1 MAIGIGRRQFLSTLG
16 ATAAAWPLAARGQ
29 EPVPVIG
36 YLGSS
41 SLIVSTDQLAG
52 IRQGLKEAGYIEGQ
66 NVTIEFHWADGHYE
80 LLPEMAADLVGRKVS
95 IVFAGGLPAAIAAK
109 AATATVPIVFVVG
122 ADPVTSGIVPSLNR
136 PGGNV
141 TGVSQFYGALGG
153 KRLELLRAIA
163 PTATTIAVLSD
174 PNNPNAKSHLS
185 DVQTAAAAMRQ
196 KIEIATARTEG
207 EIAAAFATFVR
218 GQARALL
225 VADDPF
231 FTTRRDQIVSLA
243 AQQNL
248 PAIYYAREFAA
259 AGGLISYGSSSRENN
274 RLAAVYVGRILKG
287 AKPED
292 LPVLQPTQFE
302 LIINLKTAKAL
313 GLTIPQ
319 SLLATADEVIE

>member
-16 ATAAAWPLAARGQ
+16 GTAAAWPLAVRAQ

-66 NVTIEFHWADGHYE
+66 NVTIELHWADGHYE

-95 IVFAGGLPAAIAAK
+95 IVLAGGLPAAIAAK
-109 AATATVPIVFVVG
+109 AATATIPVVFVVG

-231 FTTRRDQIVSLA
+231 FATRRDQIVSLA

-302 LIINLKTAKAL
+302 LVINLKTAKVL
-313 GLTIPQ
+313 GLTVPQ
-319 SLLATADEVIE
+319 TLLVAADEVIE

>member
-16 ATAAAWPLAARGQ
+16 GTAAAWPLAARTQ
-29 EPVPVIG
+29 ERVPVIG

-52 IRQGLKEAGYIEGQ
+52 IRQGLKEVGYIEGQ
-66 NVTIEFHWADGHYE
+66 NVTIELHWADGHYE

-122 ADPVTSGIVPSLNR
+122 ADPVTLGIVPSLNR

-163 PTATTIAVLSD
+163 PTATSIAVLSD

-196 KIEIATARTEG
+196 QIEIATARTEG

-313 GLTIPQ
+313 GLTVPQ
-319 SLLATADEVIE
+319 TLLVAADEVIE

>member
-1 MAIGIGRRQFLSTLG
+1 MKRREFITLLG
-16 ATAAAWPLAARGQ
+16 SATLAWPLAARAQ

-66 NVTIEFHWADGHYE
+66 NVTIELHWADGHYE

-95 IVFAGGLPAAIAAK
+95 IVLAGGLPAAIAAK
-109 AATATVPIVFVVG
+109 AATATIPIVFVVG

-196 KIEIATARTEG
+196 QIEIATARTEG

-302 LIINLKTAKAL
+302 LVINLKTAKVL
-313 GLTIPQ
+313 GLTVPQ
-319 SLLATADEVIE
+319 TLLVAADEVIE

>member
-1 MAIGIGRRQFLSTLG
+1 VRRREFITLLG
-16 ATAAAWPLAARGQ
+16 SATLAWPLAARAQ

-52 IRQGLKEAGYIEGQ
+52 IRQGLKEVGYIEGQ
-66 NVTIEFHWADGHYE
+66 NVTIELHWADGHYE

-196 KIEIATARTEG
+196 KIEIATARTEA

-225 VADDPF
+225 VTDDPF

-248 PAIYYAREFAA
+248 PAIYYSREFAA

-287 AKPED
+287 AKPQD

-302 LIINLKTAKAL
+302 LVINLKTAKVL
-313 GLTIPQ
+313 GLTVPQ
-319 SLLATADEVIE
+319 TLLVAADEVIE

>member
-1 MAIGIGRRQFLSTLG
+1 MRRREFITLLG
-16 ATAAAWPLAARGQ
+16 SATLAWPLAARAQ

-52 IRQGLKEAGYIEGQ
+52 IRQGLKEVGYIEGQ
-66 NVTIEFHWADGHYE
+66 NVTIELHWADGHYE

-196 KIEIATARTEG
+196 KIEIATARTEA

-225 VADDPF
+225 VTDDPF

-248 PAIYYAREFAA
+248 PAIYYSREFAA

-287 AKPED
+287 AKPQD

-302 LIINLKTAKAL
+302 LVINLKTAKVL
-313 GLTIPQ
+313 GLTVPQ
-319 SLLATADEVIE
+319 TLLVAADEVIE

>member
-16 ATAAAWPLAARGQ
+16 GTAAAWPLAVRAQ

-66 NVTIEFHWADGHYE
+66 NVTIELHWADGHYE

-95 IVFAGGLPAAIAAK
+95 IVLAGGLPAAIAAK
-109 AATATVPIVFVVG
+109 AATATIPVVFVVG

-231 FTTRRDQIVSLA
+231 FATRRDQIVSLA

-302 LIINLKTAKAL
+302 LVINLKTAKVL